1 MSSGNVAEGMH
12 VGRQHETGPTRGW
25 RLQELAVGQRATL
38 TRKVTQR
45 EVLLFMGTTG
55 DLNPMYIDRNY
66 AARTPV
72 GTPVVPAILLAGYVF
87 TALTERLPGPGTLIL
102 MQTFHFLHPVRVGDT
117 ITIDVEVTAIDAAR
131 GRVRLR
137 ATGRNRDG
145 QDVLSGEAEVLPPME
160 LRPVLSETF
169 EDYS

>member
-1 MSSGNVAEGMH
+1 MQRQQRSGPA
-12 VGRQHETGPTRGW
+12 QGW
-25 RLQELAVGQRATL
+25 RLQELTVGQRAAL
-38 TRKVTQR
+38 TRKVTER

-66 AARTPV
+66 AARTPL
-72 GTPVVPAILLAGYVF
+72 GTPVVPAVLLAGYVF

-102 MQTFHFLHPVRVGDT
+102 MQTFHFLHPVRIGDT
-117 ITIDVEVTAIDAAR
+117 ITIDVEVIAIDAAR

-137 ATGRNRDG
+137 VAGRNKEG
-145 QDVLSGEAEVLPPME
+145 QDVLSGEAEALPPVD